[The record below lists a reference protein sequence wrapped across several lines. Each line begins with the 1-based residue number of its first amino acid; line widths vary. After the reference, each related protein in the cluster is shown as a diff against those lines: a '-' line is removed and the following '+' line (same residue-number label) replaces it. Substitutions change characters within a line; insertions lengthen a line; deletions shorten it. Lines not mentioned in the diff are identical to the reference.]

1 MSRDN
6 KVSRRS
12 AVKTGLA
19 ILAAGMAA
27 APARAQPPDD
37 DSEPK
42 LPKSRVHYQYTP
54 NAQGSHCSIC
64 ANFIV
69 PSSCHI
75 VEGTI
80 SPGGYCL
87 VFSPKDIDLNK

>member
-1 MSRDN
+1 MSTDN
-6 KVSRRS
+6 RVSRRS
-12 AVKTGLA
+12 AMKVGLA
-19 ILAAGMAA
+19 ALTGGVVATAAQG
-27 APARAQPPDD
+27 QPPDD

-42 LPKSRVHYQYTP
+42 LSKARVHYQYTP

-69 PSSCHI
+69 PASCHI
-75 VEGTI
+75 VDGQI